1 MLVSAATDGKIEV
14 DNLFLNMNRAALRG
28 WSCRA
33 APDSEQMVKFSAE
46 KGVKSLVQEFKMEEF
61 EGAYQGVVEN
71 KARFRNVIVFP

>member
-28 WSCRA
+28 WSCGA

-46 KGVKSLVQEFKMEEF
+46 KGVKSLVQEFSVEEF
-61 EGAYQGVVEN
+61 EGAYQGVVAN